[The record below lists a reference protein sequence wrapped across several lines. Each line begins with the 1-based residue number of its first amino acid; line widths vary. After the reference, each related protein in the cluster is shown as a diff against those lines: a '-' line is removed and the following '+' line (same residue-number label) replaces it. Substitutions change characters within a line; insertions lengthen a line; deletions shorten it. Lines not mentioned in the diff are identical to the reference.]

1 LADRLRSCLQE
12 SDELPKDFTTLFN
25 EKLFKFDTDL
35 IPETLDLYKQVGV
48 KHEPLTL
55 IPPQFETPMPA
66 LQAAVF
72 PPTLKEL
79 PPPSLDLY
87 DLDEQFASE
96 KIKMAQLTNKCD
108 DEEIEYYIKE
118 CGDILGVSA
127 QINNPDDPK
136 AILHYIFQEIVKY
149 KSSNLSW
156 SADSKQDVLS
166 IQAFAAVNKVNGN
179 SNLDNRSNANSNVE
193 SSRPANSAM
202 ANSDMQGNV
211 DPDSDNSYDK
221 L

>member
-1 LADRLRSCLQE
+1 MLYDDINLEQSIKNDPEISEYHHVPDITALADRLRSCLQE

-25 EKLFKFDTDL
+25 ERLYKFDTDL
-35 IPETLDLYKQVGV
+35 IPETLDLYKQIGV

-96 KIKMAQLTNKCD
+96 KIKMAQLTNKCVD
-108 DEEIEYYIKE
+108 DDVEYYIKE
-118 CGDILGVSA
+118 CGDILGVSS

-136 AILHYIFQEIVKY
+136 GILHYIFQEIVKY
-149 KSSNLSW
+149 KSTSLS
-156 SADSKQDVLS
+156 
-166 IQAFAAVNKVNGN
+166 
-179 SNLDNRSNANSNVE
+179 
-193 SSRPANSAM
+193 
-202 ANSDMQGNV
+202 
-211 DPDSDNSYDK
+211 
-221 L
+221 